1 MHSTLDISYES
12 SPALL
17 TTTDTPIT
25 PSLVAVLNCCKYVR
39 NQLLILRTVMST
51 NLGLEFLEQ
60 VGNYGCSRECECF
73 CFTKVAFLIHAN
85 INNIAMNSI

>member
-12 SPALL
+12 FRPLL

-25 PSLVAVLNCCKYVR
+25 PSLVAILNCCKSIR
-39 NQLLILRTVMST
+39 NQLLILRKVMST

-60 VGNYGCSRECECF
+60 VGNSGCSRECECYYF
-73 CFTKVAFLIHAN
+73 AKVAFLIHAN